1 MVPIQPVVIQGP
13 ACVEFDGAFHY
24 SNGGVTVDLTTA
36 TSATPSDA
44 FGELGDTFKSR
55 VAKVS
60 VPLVGERKNFDKIY
74 AHSMAGIGRR
84 LFNPAGAANKPLK
97 VHSYEDL
104 QTYTFARAGVYAA
117 PTLNL
122 SPNKTLFSGSLE
134 FLAAADYSKAP
145 TATDFWRTIAAI
157 TGGTWPAQFDADL
170 VTKEI
175 FHASIGA
182 LAAPFNALSA
192 RDGFEVTVG
201 YKFGELSSDEVGI
214 VDYAL
219 VAVTVGLKFAPA
231 NLTKTD
237 PDTLLLSQGA
247 GSLIPGVKIGKKG
260 QTITITSDSLKVDL
274 KNMGAKD
281 LKELFAPSKDRIG
294 DITFVNSVS
303 TTAGVADELIVFTD
317 LTA

>member
-1 MVPIQPVVIQGP
+1 MTIIQPVIIQGP

-24 SNGGVTVDLTTA
+24 TAGGVTIDFTTQ
-36 TSATPSDA
+36 TSNTPSDA
-44 FGELGDTFKSR
+44 LGELGETFKSR
-55 VAKVS
+55 MAKVG
-60 VPLVGERKNFDKIY
+60 VPLIGERKNFTKIY
-74 AHSMAGIGRR
+74 PYTMASIGRR
-84 LFNPAGAANKPLK
+84 LFNPAAAANKPLK

-122 SPNKTLFSGSLE
+122 GPNKTLFSGSLE
-134 FLAAADYSKAP
+134 FMASPDYSLAP
-145 TATDFWRTIAAI
+145 TAPAFWRTIAAI
-157 TGGTWPAQFDADL
+157 SGGTWPAQFDADK

-175 FHASIGA
+175 FHATLGS
-182 LAAPFNALSA
+182 LAAPFNAMSA

-214 VDYAL
+214 IDYAL
-219 VAVTVGLKFAPA
+219 ESITTSVKFAPA
-231 NLTKTD
+231 NFSKSD
-237 PDTLLLSQGA
+237 AD
-247 GSLIPGVKIGKKG
+247 SLIRLQNTGALMPGQKIGVKG
-260 QTITITSDSLKVDL
+260 QTLSIASDSLRVDL

-281 LKELFAPSKDRIG
+281 HKEMFQTTKDRVGEI
-294 DITFVNSVS
+294 IFASSVS